1 MTKQQAVE
9 KILSLAEAW
18 TGRRNQVVDV
28 YNSYQPHPRGYAV
41 TYNDALCA
49 TYVSAL
55 FIALGW
61 TKIVPPECGAMQLG
75 RNMDA
80 LGRYAHR
87 EDHTPAPGDLIFFDW
102 QGDAWVDHVGLVIGV
117 DGDTVTYSHIPA
129 YGVTVGTVSAREA
142 AIRGYGF
149 PDYAAAGRNGPDPE
163 PESFRPGDLVRIR
176 DRARWYTGT
185 GIPDFVRERAW
196 YVIEVSGDRAVL
208 GMDEEK
214 RFNIQSP
221 IRTGDLEPANGP
233 VPTEPETVEVTVTL
247 QKDTWER
254 LRRSGKSVQQLLEEV
269 LG

>member
-9 KILSLAEAW
+9 KILALAAAW
-18 TGRRNQVVDV
+18 QGRRNPVVDV

-61 TKIVPPECGAMQLG
+61 TKIAPPECGAMQLA

-80 LGRYAHR
+80 LGRYADKN
-87 EDHTPAPGDLIFFDW
+87 DHAPAPGDLIFFDW
-102 QGDAWVDHVGLVIGV
+102 QGDAWVDHVGLVTAV
-117 DGDTVTYSHIPA
+117 HGDTVTYSHIPA
-129 YGVTVGTVSAREA
+129 YGVTAGTVSARDG

-149 PDYAAAGRNGPDPE
+149 PDYAAAEGNGPERE
-163 PESFRPGDLVRIR
+163 PEALRAGDLVRIR
-176 DRARWYTGT
+176 PGAAWYTGA
-185 GIPDFVRERAW
+185 GIPGFVRERAW
-196 YVIEVSGDRAVL
+196 YVIQVNGDRAVL

-221 IRTGDLEPANGP
+221 IRTGDLEPVNGP
-233 VPTEPETVEVTVTL
+233 SPAGPETVEMTVKL
-247 QKDTWER
+247 RKDTWER
-254 LRRSGKSVQQLLEEV
+254 LRQSGKSVQELLEEV